1 MKMNKWP
8 KLFNNKNF
16 LYTKNSLNIY
26 NSGDFITRSFKLSKI
41 INHNLNFKKYIQ
53 LTNFIKKITFIKKE
67 DSLLDFGS
75 GNGAF
80 LYFFINRSFIWSQPF
95 YLRVSSIKTPLFR
108 GLWGE
113 FAFVA
118 PVFLLHNSANGQLPL
133 HECAGGLCPGAFTH
147 CRPSNH
153 SRIVFTGI

>member
-1 MKMNKWP
+1 MKINKWP

-80 LYFFINRSFIWSQPF
+80 LYFFINKLKHNNLLPMTQTFTSNINETATKSNNDPKDQFANFAEPSKNVINNILNFSKNLEIKRS
-95 YLRVSSIKTPLFR
+95 K
-108 GLWGE
+108 
-113 FAFVA
+113 FVDMIEL
-118 PVFLLHNSANGQLPL
+118 VKS
-133 HECAGGLCPGAFTH
+133 
-147 CRPSNH
+147 
-153 SRIVFTGI
+153 